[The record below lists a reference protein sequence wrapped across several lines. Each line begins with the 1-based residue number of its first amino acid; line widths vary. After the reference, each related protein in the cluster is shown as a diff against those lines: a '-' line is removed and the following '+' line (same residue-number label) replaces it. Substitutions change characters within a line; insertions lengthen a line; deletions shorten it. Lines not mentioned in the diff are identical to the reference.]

1 MARPSVRQ
9 PMCGAA
15 AELFAHRLSG
25 RRDSSVKSPLAG
37 CPARPVTTDAR
48 PLSSETRPNRT
59 MGDLQP
65 LYGVAW
71 RRDFGTQRGHVYL
84 QADTPA
90 LLMAAATKL
99 GQPLKTDGCIFKIKA

>member
-1 MARPSVRQ
+1 
-9 PMCGAA
+9 
-15 AELFAHRLSG
+15 
-25 RRDSSVKSPLAG
+25 
-37 CPARPVTTDAR
+37 
-48 PLSSETRPNRT
+48 

-71 RRDFGTQRGHVYL
+71 PRDFGTQRGHVYL

-99 GQPLKTDGCIFKIKA
+99 DQPLKTDGCIFKIKA